1 MVNVKKKKRVKKKNQ
16 KKTDKSI
23 SQKLCHLFLHTI
35 FYVLSMNAQ
44 TLLHPLNKPY
54 AWSFAESIS
63 QKLSVLFIFEHYFLR
78 FKYECTNVIASSE

>member
-1 MVNVKKKKRVKKKNQ
+1 MVNVKKKKRVKKKN
-16 KKTDKSI
+16 KKKNKTDKSI

-54 AWSFAESIS
+54 A
-63 QKLSVLFIFEHYFLR
+63 
-78 FKYECTNVIASSE
+78 

>member
-54 AWSFAESIS
+54 A
-63 QKLSVLFIFEHYFLR
+63 
-78 FKYECTNVIASSE
+78 